1 MTERAPSEPLAPL
14 RDDDAARA
22 PPRKR
27 TKKAQS
33 CDPCRRRKLKCDR
46 GWPCGACCD
55 RNEQDA
61 CTWEDGVVPE
71 HTGRDAQKN
80 TLVLQK
86 MGAIESQ
93 LDRLLQRLDDVEAR
107 LSDRPS
113 TSSPLSSLS
122 ANERPRG
129 KRARE
134 RLVHTMDAYTVGGMF
149 GMSWQTSNE
158 ECMRRTLMHM
168 HASVPDEHTMHGL
181 LDVYASEMDWS
192 HRFLDTDDVR
202 ERVKE
207 VLALEARLDE
217 DPDYIQH
224 LSRDE
229 VTHLIY
235 TDAIV
240 LAVMGLSIVFSRDLK
255 YKEQY
260 KDRDNSLA
268 YGPFFH
274 EAMLGLSTLNV
285 FEEPHMDFIF
295 CALLLSVGI
304 CAGRSPAIGVSLLQT
319 TVHVALLL
327 DLDVEPPP
335 SMPPREASQRVHAFT
350 MLCAQ
355 DWFYTT
361 TTKRLPII
369 RPDPIRFPSVFGTPE
384 QQSKYLT
391 VAEQSRLGLAHLYS
405 KASILDLQHDDYT
418 MTRRLHDEAMLL
430 RARIPK
436 DLHEPGL
443 SESTRSIYAF
453 IGAAGFDYFL
463 LRIHLR
469 FYVRGW
475 DDPRYRLSRD
485 TCFSSARHL
494 LHVFRAAFSWKV
506 PPKALIDTPNK
517 PGEWAVPDQVS
528 VAARMWWLSNWAT
541 AGALL
546 LVKHLTILSE
556 HNETQHWDQERE
568 EIVQDLCIM
577 SCLLQYLSP
586 ITTFARQGYEAMQ
599 RVAAHALRENFNAPP
614 GAQDNFV
621 AHWAARLLQMRPD
634 APCKDG
640 SASCSSAEPMSLLN
654 RMMKSSHPF
663 SERDTANGS
672 FACPTRDA
680 ALRHKR
686 DHRSSTSPPS
696 ASSLT
701 PPREGGASGTS
712 NPYAGDAPAQLPH
725 MVEDGPGAPAVA
737 NDDRLDTFWAQF
749 AMPQHQRTSPIPPI
763 PVASSEMAPPT
774 DPMFSLPLPMP
785 AADPNEWLSN
795 ISALDTAFVAPSRDS
810 IASNQFNLPMASL
823 GPLTDDLLRMFDG
836 FPKPAN
842 PDESAQTINMS

>member
-1 MTERAPSEPLAPL
+1 MDASRGGGSRMGAKRVRALA
-14 RDDDAARA
+14 AAIARERA

-86 MGAIESQ
+86 MGVIESQ

-107 LSDRPS
+107 LGDR
-113 TSSPLSSLS
+113 
-122 ANERPRG
+122 ERPRG

-134 RLVHTMDAYTVGGMF
+134 YLAHTMDSYTVGGVF
-149 GMSWQTSNE
+149 GVSWQPSSDA
-158 ECMRRTLMHM
+158 CMRRTLMHM
-168 HASVPDEHTMHGL
+168 QASMPDETTMREL

-192 HRFLDTDDVR
+192 RRFLDTDEVNAR
-202 ERVKE
+202 AEK
-207 VLALEARLDE
+207 VLALEARLEE
-217 DPDYIQH
+217 DPDCIEH

-235 TDAIV
+235 TEAIV
-240 LAVMGLSIVFSRDLK
+240 LAIMGLSMVFSRDSK
-255 YKEQY
+255 HKERYKE
-260 KDRDNSLA
+260 RDSLRL
-268 YGPFFH
+268 YGPYFH

-285 FEEPHMDFIF
+285 FEEPHMDYIF
-295 CALLLSVGI
+295 S
-304 CAGRSPAIGVSLLQT
+304 IGVCLLQT

-335 SMPPREASQRVHAFT
+335 SLPPLEASRRVQTFM
-350 MLCAQ
+350 MLCLQ
-355 DWFYTT
+355 DWFCTT

-369 RPDPIRFPSVFGTPE
+369 RPDPIRFPSMFGTPE

-405 KASILDLQHDDYT
+405 KASILDLQHDDYSVT
-418 MTRRLHDEAMLL
+418 CRLHDEAMRL
-430 RARIPK
+430 RARISK
-436 DLHEPGL
+436 EHHEPGL

-494 LHVFRAAFSWKV
+494 LQVFRAAFSWKV
-506 PPKALIDTPNK
+506 PPRALIDTPNK

-556 HNETQHWDQERE
+556 RDETQHWDQERE

-577 SCLLQYLSP
+577 SRLLQYLSP
-586 ITTFARQGYEAMQ
+586 ITTFAHQGYEAMQ
-599 RVAAHALRENFNAPP
+599 RVAAHALRENFHAPP

-634 APCKDG
+634 APCKGDG
-640 SASCSSAEPMSLLN
+640 AACSSAEPMSLLN
-654 RMMKSSHPF
+654 RMMNSSHPF
-663 SERDTANGS
+663 SERDTTSGS
-672 FACPTRDA
+672 FV
-680 ALRHKR
+680 
-686 DHRSSTSPPS
+686 
-696 ASSLT
+696 
-701 PPREGGASGTS
+701 ASGTA
-712 NPYAGDAPAQLPH
+712 NPYPGDAHSPH
-725 MVEDGPGAPAVA
+725 LMKEGTVPPAVA
-737 NDDRLDTFWAQF
+737 SDDQLDTFWAQF
-749 AMPQHQRTSPIPPI
+749 AMPQYQRTSPIPPI
-763 PVASSEMAPPT
+763 PVVTSAMPPQT
-774 DPMFSLPLPMP
+774 DPVFSLPLPMP
-785 AADPNEWLSN
+785 TGDQNEWLSN
-795 ISALDTAFVAPSRDS
+795 ISAPDTAFLGPSRDFVT
-810 IASNQFNLPMASL
+810 SNQFNFPMASL

-836 FPKPAN
+836 FPKSEN
-842 PDESAQTINMS
+842 PDEPAQAINMS